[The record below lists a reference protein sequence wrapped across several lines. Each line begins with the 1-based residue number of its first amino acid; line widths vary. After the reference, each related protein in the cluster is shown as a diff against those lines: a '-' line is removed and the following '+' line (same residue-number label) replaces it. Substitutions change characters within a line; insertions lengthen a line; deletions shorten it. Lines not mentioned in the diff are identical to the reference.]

1 MSERSDAFAAR
12 LLNCYAAAVHDV
24 LRSMGQGRCVL
35 PPNIKPLDP
44 TKKLAG
50 EVYTVSGHV
59 DMTRDPHDTLVQWTG
74 LLSQAPAGK
83 VLVCQPHTY
92 EIALMGELSAET
104 LNFRG
109 IRGYVV
115 DGGCRDTDFILEL
128 GFPVF
133 CTFTTPTVAVS
144 ATINAATFPGK
155 RQCGGPPLPVGRA
168 GDESDFASEISHHA
182 GLAAAAALSRIPLRY
197 GWRYSSRSTSSG
209 GTFEPR
215 ASPVR
220 RYRTS
225 AGVGTRSSGRASG
238 PAR

>member
-1 MSERSDAFAAR
+1 MSDRSDALAAR

-24 LRSMGQGRCVL
+24 LRGMGHGRCVL
-35 PPNIKPLDP
+35 PPNIRALDP

-50 EVYTVSGHV
+50 EIYTVGGHI
-59 DMTRDPHDTLVQWTG
+59 DLTRDPHDTLVQWTG
-74 LLSQAPAGK
+74 LLSKAPPGK

-133 CTFTTPTVAVS
+133 CSFNTPKDIVGRWVPDRFGEPI
-144 ATINAATFPGK
+144 TIGEVTISSGDYLLADRDGVVIIPGK
-155 RQCGGPPLPVGRA
+155 MVDDVVTKTEAVLQTENTVRTAILA
-168 GDESDFASEISHHA
+168 GMDPQEAY
-182 GLAAAAALSRIPLRY
+182 LKY
-197 GWRYSSRSTSSG
+197 GK
-209 GTFEPR
+209 F
-215 ASPVR
+215 
-220 RYRTS
+220 
-225 AGVGTRSSGRASG
+225 
-238 PAR
+238 